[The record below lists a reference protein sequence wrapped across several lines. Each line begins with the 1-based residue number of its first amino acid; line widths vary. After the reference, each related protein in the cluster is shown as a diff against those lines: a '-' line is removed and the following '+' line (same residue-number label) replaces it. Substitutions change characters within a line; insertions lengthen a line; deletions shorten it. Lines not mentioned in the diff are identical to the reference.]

1 MPVYVFTFHAYRSW
15 MPDHPRGYVVRNKGV
30 HAPDHAEAERYRSI
44 ATHDE
49 FSIED
54 EFQLVIID
62 EAQRAVAFQQLH
74 LHHVATETTH
84 AHLLVS
90 WRSKMK
96 WRQVRASLKSSLT
109 LAIRDRMRKQGR
121 DASVPIFS
129 HGSSRKR
136 IRNWRH
142 FRYWLDEYGPSHSG
156 WKWTEGR
163 GCFK

>member
-1 MPVYVFTFHAYRSW
+1 LDARLPARLYGAQQGCARARF
-15 MPDHPRGYVVRNKGV
+15 
-30 HAPDHAEAERYRSI
+30 HAEAERYFNI

-49 FSIED
+49 FSIDD
-54 EFQLVIID
+54 EIQLLIID
-62 EAQRAVAFQQLH
+62 EAQRAVVFQNLR

-90 WRSKMK
+90 WRSKK
-96 WRQVRASLKSSLT
+96 DWRQIRTSLKSSLT
-109 LAIRDRMRKQGR
+109 LAIRERMRKQCKN
-121 DASVPIFS
+121 ANAPIFS

-156 WKWTEGR
+156 WKWTEGE
-163 GCFK
+163 GLFK